1 MVIRAAREVSQLTTP
16 AEVQRALQSREEV
29 TTTLICKPSGPAAC
43 FICTGE
49 GLAAEA
55 AEGPIRVHPD
65 WCSERGSTQG
75 CY

>member
-29 TTTLICKPSGPAAC
+29 TTTLICKPSSPATC

-49 GLAAEA
+49 GLAAEVIQTGA
-55 AEGPIRVHPD
+55 VNEEAHKVVAD
-65 WCSERGSTQG
+65 LNCSLA
-75 CY
+75 